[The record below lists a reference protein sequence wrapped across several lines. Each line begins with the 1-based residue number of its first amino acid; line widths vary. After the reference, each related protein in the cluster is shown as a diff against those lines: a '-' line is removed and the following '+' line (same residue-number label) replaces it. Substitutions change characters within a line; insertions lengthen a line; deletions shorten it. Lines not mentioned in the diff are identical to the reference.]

1 MINSSWD
8 TKIKFSKKITNSK
21 ISNLISLLKKNGA
34 DCAKLNGAG
43 QDGYLTL
50 SFDKKIIKKIK
61 KKINKKF
68 LSQVKIDHEG
78 VKILSE

>member
-1 MINSSWD
+1 MGYKN
-8 TKIKFSKKITNSK
+8 KIFKKITNSK

-61 KKINKKF
+61 KINKKF